1 MSERH
6 GVAAFPGDL
15 AFGAGSH
22 CFASIG
28 NNSFRREPGNAAQF
42 LMCQLPHAATS
53 ALAPALSFDLQKQ
66 RDEFAL
72 AMRVRLGKD
81 GFQLIARRLP

>member
-1 MSERH
+1 MRH
-6 GVAAFPGDL
+6 VWP
-15 AFGAGSH
+15 
-22 CFASIG
+22 
-28 NNSFRREPGNAAQF
+28 RRLGIARGTGNAAQF
-42 LMCQLPHAATS
+42 LMCQLPHAATFT
-53 ALAPALSFDLQKQ
+53 LAPTLSHDLQKQ